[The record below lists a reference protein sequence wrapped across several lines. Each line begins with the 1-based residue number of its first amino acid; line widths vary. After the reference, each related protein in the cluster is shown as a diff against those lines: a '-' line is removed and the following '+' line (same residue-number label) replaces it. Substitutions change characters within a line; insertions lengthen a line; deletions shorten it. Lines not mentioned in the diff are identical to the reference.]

1 MPQLK
6 PSVAKSIHLK
16 TQVSYNDRWILYH
29 GATRGSPFGILGGS
43 YKDLFWSLMHRLKK
57 ACAFFHGN
65 ENESLAKAGQ
75 GKTRHRGDWGSG
87 LQEPIIR
94 AEEAS
99 ILRLEVQTQ
108 ARVGGWLQFLTVD
121 IRAIL
126 ANRVLTLLV
135 VSSPS
140 GGASGWQY
148 RAFYPAPQPT
158 T

>member
-1 MPQLK
+1 M
-6 PSVAKSIHLK
+6 
-16 TQVSYNDRWILYH
+16 T
-29 GATRGSPFGILGGS
+29 GGFFTTEPPGEAPLESLEDPTGPS